1 MKFRP
6 CIDIHDGAVKQI
18 VGGTLSD
25 LDEKADGLSE
35 NFVSSHEAAYYAAMY
50 REDGLKGGHIIILN
64 KAGTPEYEA
73 SKQAAFDALAAY
85 PQGMQIG
92 GGINADNALEYIS
105 AGASHV
111 IVTSFVFKDGM
122 VDYDALKA
130 ISPAVGREHLVLDL
144 SCKRVG
150 NEYFIATDRWQH
162 LTEERLNYDFMDE
175 MADYCDEFLV
185 HGADVEGLQGGIDRD
200 LVGLLAGYKRIP
212 VTYAGGIRDFSDIQL
227 ISYLS
232 ENNLDFTV
240 GSALDIFGGSLSYK
254 KIISEV

>member
-6 CIDIHDGAVKQI
+6 CIDIHDGSVKQI

-25 LDEKADGLSE
+25 LDDGAKGLRE
-35 NFVSSHEAAYYAAMY
+35 NFVSSHDAAYYAAMY
-50 REDGLKGGHIIILN
+50 REDGLEGGHIIILN
-64 KAGTPEYEA
+64 KIGTPEYEA
-73 SKQAAFDALAAY
+73 SKQAAFSALAVY
-85 PQGMQIG
+85 PGAMQIG
-92 GGINADNALEYIS
+92 GGINADNAPEYIA

-122 VDYDALKA
+122 VDYDALKT
-130 ISPAVGREHLVLDL
+130 ISKAVGREHLVLDL
-144 SCKRVG
+144 SCKKVG

-162 LTEERLNYDFMDE
+162 LTEERLSYDFMDE
-175 MADYCDEFLV
+175 MAKYCDEFLV
-185 HGADVEGLQGGIDRD
+185 HGADVEGRQGGIDRD
-200 LVGLLAGYKRIP
+200 LVGLLARYKGIP

-232 ENNLDFTV
+232 EDNLDFTV